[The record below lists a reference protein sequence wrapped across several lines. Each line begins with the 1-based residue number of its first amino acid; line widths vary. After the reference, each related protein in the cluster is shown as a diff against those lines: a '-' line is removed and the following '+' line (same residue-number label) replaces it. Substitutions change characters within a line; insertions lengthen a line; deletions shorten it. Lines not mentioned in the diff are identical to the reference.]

1 MAKQPVRVHIFN
13 QIYTVLVDGDSS
25 GTQAAQVQAIA
36 QELDELMTMIAA
48 RAGSGDS
55 ARVAVLAA
63 LHMGDKLKAAES
75 RLETAQCKIRQLEE
89 QPGKIARM
97 LDQLLE
103 S

>member
-13 QIYTVLVDGDSS
+13 QIYTVLADEDPSRI
-25 GTQAAQVQAIA
+25 QAIA
-36 QELDELMTMIAA
+36 QELDELMTMIAT

-63 LHMGDKLKAAES
+63 LHMADKLRTAES
-75 RLETAQCKIRQLEE
+75 RLQSLEG
-89 QPGKIARM
+89 QSTRIAAL

-103 S
+103 A